1 MNSNWNVCM
10 WKCMQGMDFRHLS
23 NASNGTNST
32 GSISVH
38 KHTHTNTKRENET
51 IQMNGKNKKMK
62 TNGENKKKKKFCLL
76 ERLHQWQVKYLCM
89 CWFKYLK
96 SFFDRNTFYA
106 KSFQNDLAF
115 LLATFFHVQ
124 CAVCS
129 AYFFCLGFESVPLFS
144 VPCIGWIYQIKLIAS
159 S

>member
-1 MNSNWNVCM
+1 
-10 WKCMQGMDFRHLS
+10 MQGMDFRHLS

-38 KHTHTNTKRENET
+38 KHTQNERMKPYKW
-51 IQMNGKNKKMK
+51 IEKKKMK
-62 TNGENKKKKKFCLL
+62 TNDENKKKKKKFCLL

-96 SFFDRNTFYA
+96 SFFDRKTFYA

-129 AYFFCLGFESVPLFS
+129 AVHTFSVWVFESVRLFS
-144 VPCIGWIYQIKLIAS
+144 VSCIGWIYQIKLIAS